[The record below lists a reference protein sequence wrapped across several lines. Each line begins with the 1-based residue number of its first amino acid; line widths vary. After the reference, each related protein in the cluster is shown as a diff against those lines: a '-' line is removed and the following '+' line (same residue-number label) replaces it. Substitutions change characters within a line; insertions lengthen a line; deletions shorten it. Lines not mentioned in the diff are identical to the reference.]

1 MANIIAGSGATITAT
16 TAEGQF
22 LQMIEYFQT
31 LESNSGDT
39 TNFFAGSY
47 DSDTLIF
54 TGNFQV
60 PIKFNDPLNL
70 HFVGDPDAGNFPAG
84 NFTPGTNGTFTAA
97 LAINYFIQVVCRII
111 ALQND
116 LTKNPQRNQNL
127 TATANLNR
135 NLLTGSFTV
144 PYVKSTIPTGISIS
158 AATYLL

>member
-1 MANIIAGSGATITAT
+1 MTDIRPGDGATT
-16 TAEGQF
+16 TGTTVESQF
-22 LQMIEYFQT
+22 LQLIEYFQT

-70 HFVGDPDAGNFPAG
+70 HFIGDPDAGDFPTG
-84 NFTPGTNGTFTAA
+84 GFTPGTGGTFTAA
-97 LAINYFIQVVCRII
+97 LAINYFIQIVCRIV

-116 LTKNPQRNQNL
+116 LTKNPQRNQNV
-127 TATANLNR
+127 TVTANLNR
-135 NLLTGSFTV
+135 NLLIGSFSV
-144 PYVKSTIPTGISIS
+144 PYLKSTTPTGISIT